1 VTVSAYRTS
10 DIDFVEE
17 YVAAAERFAIGIANC
32 DLAAPVPAC
41 PTWSTYDIVV
51 HLGNVHAWAATIVET
66 GLQAA
71 DQNDEPDSR
80 RPVVVS
86 AWYAGKAED
95 LYEVLR
101 VADMDAP
108 CWNGTGTRLT
118 AGFWQRRQTHETL
131 MHLVDLD
138 QASGRTTDLSPTV
151 STDGIAEVL
160 EVFLP
165 RMHARGYVADL
176 SAPLTIRTTD
186 TDHVWTLQPRVDG
199 PPAVAVR
206 TEPGA
211 DLIEG
216 SAAAVWQLLWQR
228 IAVPLDAIS
237 LDSGSDSGSDEE
249 PEGAPEL
256 SFVGNTDRI
265 ERFVESRLTP

>member
-1 VTVSAYRTS
+1 MTDSAHPTN
-10 DIDFVEE
+10 DIEFVEE
-17 YVAAAERFAIGIANC
+17 YVVAAERFAIGIATC
-32 DLAAPVPAC
+32 DLAAAVPAC
-41 PTWSTYDIVV
+41 PTWSTYDIAV

-71 DQNDEPDSR
+71 DQNDEPASR
-80 RPVVVS
+80 LPAVVS

-108 CWNGTGTRLT
+108 CWNATGAGLT

-131 MHLVDLD
+131 MHLVDMD
-138 QASGRTTDLSPTV
+138 QASARTTDLSPTV

-165 RMHARGYVADL
+165 RMHSRGYVAEL
-176 SAPLTIRTTD
+176 SAPLTIRTLD
-186 TDHVWTLQPRVDG
+186 TDHVWTLQPRSDG
-199 PPAVAVR
+199 PPWVAVR
-206 TEPGA
+206 SEPGA

-216 SAAAVWQLLWQR
+216 SAAGVWQLLWQR
-228 IAVPLDAIS
+228 IEVPLEAVPV
-237 LDSGSDSGSDEE
+237 EE
-249 PEGAPEL
+249 AL
-256 SFVGNTDRI
+256 AVSFVGNIDRI
-265 ERFVESRLTP
+265 ESFVTSRLTP

>member
-1 VTVSAYRTS
+1 MTVSAHPTS
-10 DIDFVEE
+10 DIEFVEE

-32 DLAAPVPAC
+32 DLTADVPAC
-41 PTWSTYDIVV
+41 PTWSTYDIAV
-51 HLGNVHAWAATIVET
+51 HLGNVHAWAATLVET

-71 DQNDEPDSR
+71 DQNDEPASR
-80 RPVVVS
+80 RPAVVS

-108 CWNGTGTRLT
+108 CWNATGAGLT

-131 MHLVDLD
+131 MHLVDID

-165 RMHARGYVADL
+165 RMHSRGYVAEL
-176 SAPLTIRTTD
+176 SAPLTIRTLD
-186 TDHVWTLQPRVDG
+186 TDHVWTLHPRSDG
-199 PPAVAVR
+199 PPWVAVR
-206 TEPGA
+206 SEPGA

-216 SAAAVWQLLWQR
+216 SAAGVWQLLWQR
-228 IAVPLDAIS
+228 ITVPLDAVPLDEAT
-237 LDSGSDSGSDEE
+237 
-249 PEGAPEL
+249 AV
-256 SFVGNTDRI
+256 SFVGNTERI
-265 ERFVESRLTP
+265 ESFVTSRLTP

>member
-1 VTVSAYRTS
+1 MTVSTHPTS
-10 DIDFVEE
+10 DIDFIEE
-17 YVAAAERFAIGIANC
+17 FVGAAERFAIGIASC
-32 DLAAPVPAC
+32 DLSALVPAC
-41 PTWSTYDIVV
+41 PTWSAYDIVV

-71 DQNDEPDSR
+71 DQNDEPASR
-80 RPVVVS
+80 RPAVVS

-101 VADMDAP
+101 VADVDAP
-108 CWNGTGTRLT
+108 CWNATGTGLVT
-118 AGFWQRRQTHETL
+118 GFWQRRQTHETL

-138 QASGRTTDLSPTV
+138 QASGRMTDLSPAV

-165 RMHARGYVADL
+165 RMHLRGYVAEL
-176 SAPLTIRTTD
+176 SEPLTIRTLD
-186 TDHVWTLQPRVDG
+186 THHVWTLQPRADG

-216 SAAAVWQLLWQR
+216 SAAGVWQLLWQR
-228 IAVPLDAIS
+228 IAVPLDGGQP
-237 LDSGSDSGSDEE
+237 DEGSDA
-249 PEGAPEL
+249 APNV
-256 SFVGNTDRI
+256 SFVGNIDRI
-265 ERFVESRLTP
+265 ESFVRSRLTP